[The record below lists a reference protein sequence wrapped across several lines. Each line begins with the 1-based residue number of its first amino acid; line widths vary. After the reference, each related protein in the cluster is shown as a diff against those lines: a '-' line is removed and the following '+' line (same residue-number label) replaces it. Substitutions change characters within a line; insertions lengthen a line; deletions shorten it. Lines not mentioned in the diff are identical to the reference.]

1 MKHPRSGGRP
11 GPAAIAV
18 LARAAKSL
26 GVNWRRE
33 GERQALNA
41 ASEWRHHHRGEVTLW
56 SLPIAPGMKANL
68 WAYNGRSPGPTIERV
83 EGDKV
88 PMFASLALAPDLF
101 RPEGVRALLKAL
113 SGPLTRDLPPRLS
126 LRPW

>member
-41 ASEWRHHHRGEVTLW
+41 ASEWRHRHRGEVTLW

-88 PMFASLALAPDLF
+88 PMFASTRTCPRFVSARGRSSA
-101 RPEGVRALLKAL
+101 PEGAFGPLD
-113 SGPLTRDLPPRLS
+113 SGPTS
-126 LRPW
+126 KA